1 MPRSL
6 KKGPF
11 VDGHLT
17 KKVDAQND
25 ANTKNVI
32 KTWSRRS
39 MIIPSM
45 IGHTIAVH
53 DGRKHVPVF
62 VTDAMIGHKLGEFAP
77 TRTFRGHVKDD
88 RRATRAIL
96 RDIRHTPQKAR
107 RVVDLVRGQRADE
120 ALSILKFAPQSAG
133 ADLYTLLNSAIANAK
148 QKNPAIRD
156 ASELWVVE
164 ALVDEGRTMKRFRPR
179 AQGRGFR
186 ILKRSSHIT
195 LTVSDVKET
204 SKSLSRTSTKTQTRN
219 PKRADDSAKGAT
231 K

>member
-1 MPRSL
+1 VPN
-6 KKGPF
+6 
-11 VDGHLT
+11 T
-17 KKVDAQND
+17 QDATV
-25 ANTKNVI
+25 AK
-32 KTWSRRS
+32 
-39 MIIPSM
+39 
-45 IGHTIAVH
+45 AV
-53 DGRKHVPVF
+53 
-62 VTDAMIGHKLGEFAP
+62 
-77 TRTFRGHVKDD
+77 
-88 RRATRAIL
+88 L

-107 RVVDLVRGQRADE
+107 RVIDLIRGQRADE

-133 ADLYTLLNSAIANAK
+133 ADLYTLLNSAVANAK

-195 LTVSDVKET
+195 VTVSDVKET
-204 SKSLSRTSTKTQTRN
+204 SKSVSRTSTKVQTRN
-219 PKRADDSAKGAT
+219 PKRAEDSAKGAT

>member
-1 MPRSL
+1 MIGEQL
-6 KKGPF
+6 
-11 VDGHLT
+11 V
-17 KKVDAQND
+17 
-25 ANTKNVI
+25 ANTPETKADA
-32 KTWSRRS
+32 
-39 MIIPSM
+39 
-45 IGHTIAVH
+45 TIA
-53 DGRKHVPVF
+53 
-62 VTDAMIGHKLGEFAP
+62 
-77 TRTFRGHVKDD
+77 
-88 RRATRAIL
+88 RAIL

-156 ASELWVVE
+156 ASELWVIE

>member
-1 MPRSL
+1 MPNTQ
-6 KKGPF
+6 
-11 VDGHLT
+11 DT
-17 KKVDAQND
+17 KVDATV
-25 ANTKNVI
+25 AK
-32 KTWSRRS
+32 
-39 MIIPSM
+39 
-45 IGHTIAVH
+45 AV
-53 DGRKHVPVF
+53 
-62 VTDAMIGHKLGEFAP
+62 
-77 TRTFRGHVKDD
+77 
-88 RRATRAIL
+88 L

-107 RVVDLVRGQRADE
+107 RVIDLIRGQRADE

-133 ADLYTLLNSAIANAK
+133 ADLYTLLNSAVANAK

-204 SKSLSRTSTKTQTRN
+204 SKSLSRTSTRVQTRN
-219 PKRADDSAKGAT
+219 PKRAEVSAKGAT

>member
-1 MPRSL
+1 
-6 KKGPF
+6 
-11 VDGHLT
+11 
-17 KKVDAQND
+17 
-25 ANTKNVI
+25 
-32 KTWSRRS
+32 
-39 MIIPSM
+39 M
-45 IGHTIAVH
+45 IGEQLVPKTPTTNVEATVAKAV
-53 DGRKHVPVF
+53 
-62 VTDAMIGHKLGEFAP
+62 
-77 TRTFRGHVKDD
+77 
-88 RRATRAIL
+88 L

-107 RVVDLVRGQRADE
+107 RVIDLIRGQRADE

-133 ADLYTLLNSAIANAK
+133 ADLYTLLNSAVANAK

-195 LTVSDVKET
+195 LTVSDVKES
-204 SKSLSRTSTKTQTRN
+204 SKTLSRTSTKVQTRN
-219 PKRADDSAKGAT
+219 PKRAEDSAKGAT

>member
-1 MPRSL
+1 
-6 KKGPF
+6 
-11 VDGHLT
+11 
-17 KKVDAQND
+17 
-25 ANTKNVI
+25 
-32 KTWSRRS
+32 
-39 MIIPSM
+39 M
-45 IGHTIAVH
+45 IGEQLVPNSQDATVAKAV
-53 DGRKHVPVF
+53 
-62 VTDAMIGHKLGEFAP
+62 
-77 TRTFRGHVKDD
+77 
-88 RRATRAIL
+88 L

-107 RVVDLVRGQRADE
+107 RVIDLIRGQRADE

-133 ADLYTLLNSAIANAK
+133 ADLYTLLNSAVANAK

-195 LTVSDVKET
+195 VTVSDVKET
-204 SKSLSRTSTKTQTRN
+204 SKSLSRTSTKVQTRN
-219 PKRADDSAKGAT
+219 PKRAEDSAKGAT